1 VDAGIGGRTA
11 DTVGKKLREVART
24 RQVLCVTHLPQIAA
38 YADQHFRVEK
48 REGRGRTAT
57 TVVALVRGDRVREV
71 ARMLGGESVT
81 NTSLQ
86 HARELITQARG
97 K

>member
-1 VDAGIGGRTA
+1 
-11 DTVGKKLREVART
+11 
-24 RQVLCVTHLPQIAA
+24 
-38 YADQHFRVEK
+38 
-48 REGRGRTAT
+48 
-57 TVVALVRGDRVREV
+57 VRGDRVREV

-97 K
+97 R